1 MLYICITNKF
11 NVIFVKINMYKV
23 DLKTL
28 KKITK
33 ILDALSGQKYLSLEK
48 TYKIRVKA
56 IELSQKIKNNYTKI
70 KK

>member
-1 MLYICITNKF
+1 
-11 NVIFVKINMYKV
+11 MYKV